1 VRVEKMLD
9 PRGSMVSGDP
19 ARLQQVVWNLL
30 SNAIKF
36 TSSGGRVQVILERVN
51 SHIEIT
57 VSDTG
62 VGIPLSFLPHVFD
75 RFAQR
80 DSATSRRYGG
90 LGLGLAIS
98 KQLVELHGGSIQA
111 KSRGEGQGATFVV
124 NLPLLVMQEDVSG
137 RVHPTTPRV
146 DTENVVLPS
155 LRGVRIIVA
164 DDEPDARDLVTRLL
178 QNQGA
183 IVVAVASA
191 EAALQE
197 LSMRA
202 PDLLISDIGMPGTD
216 GYQLIRTIRAQEELG
231 RRVPALALTAFARA
245 EDRKRALVAGYQ
257 AHVSKPFDTAEF
269 VLIVAGLVN
278 RA

>member
-1 VRVEKMLD
+1 
-9 PRGSMVSGDP
+9 
-19 ARLQQVVWNLL
+19 
-30 SNAIKF
+30 
-36 TSSGGRVQVILERVN
+36 
-51 SHIEIT
+51 
-57 VSDTG
+57 
-62 VGIPLSFLPHVFD
+62 
-75 RFAQR
+75 
-80 DSATSRRYGG
+80 

-124 NLPLLVMQEDVSG
+124 NLPLLVTQEDVSG
-137 RVHPTTPRV
+137 RVHPTTTPRV
-146 DTENVVLPS
+146 DTDAVALPS
-155 LRGVRIIVA
+155 LRGIRIIVA

-191 EAALQE
+191 EAALHE

-216 GYQLIRTIRAQEELG
+216 GYQLIKTIRAKEELG

-257 AHVSKPFDTAEF
+257 AHLAKPFDTAEF

>member
-1 VRVEKMLD
+1 
-9 PRGSMVSGDP
+9 
-19 ARLQQVVWNLL
+19 L